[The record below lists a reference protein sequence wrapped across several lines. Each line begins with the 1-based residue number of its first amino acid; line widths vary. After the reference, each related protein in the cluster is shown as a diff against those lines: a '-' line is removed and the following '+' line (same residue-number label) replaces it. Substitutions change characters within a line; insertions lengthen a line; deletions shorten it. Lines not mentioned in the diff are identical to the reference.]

1 MKKIGIK
8 DGLSSLFSDRLYL
21 LDYES
26 SVDKIMN
33 KYSAIK
39 DELNKCTVVNIK
51 LTPGFDEPNLDPS
64 EISNAIS
71 SIKET
76 GAGIGIFEAFY
87 LLTLNSTYFQH

>member
-1 MKKIGIK
+1 
-8 DGLSSLFSDRLYL
+8 LSSLFSDRLYL

-39 DELNKCTVVNIK
+39 HELKKCAIVNIK
-51 LTPGFDEPNLDPS
+51 VTPGFGEPYLGPS
-64 EISNAIS
+64 EISNAIN
-71 SIKET
+71 SIRKT

-87 LLTLNSTYFQH
+87 TLNLNSTSFLPPK